1 MRYLVSMLVLTG
13 WLSSLPGAAHAQA
26 SPAIGVD
33 EVILDNG
40 LKVLLLKTPSPAVT
54 FQVWYRAGARYDPPG
69 REGLANLTADL
80 LTYGTLRRS
89 AVEIT
94 DELDFI
100 GARLAVQCARDVTTL
115 TLTVLKKDLETGLRL
130 LADFLIEA
138 SFPPLEVERRKRFV
152 VAQIRSKEENP
163 GEIARDVFRAALFP
177 RSPYGRRVNGDRDSV
192 QAMGR
197 NDIVEFYRARYRPNN
212 AVLAAAGDF
221 SHEEIVTGVNSALG
235 PWIKGPIPEELPP
248 PPPPTN
254 GRTIRIQKKLA
265 QANIVMGHAGVPRS
279 HPDFY
284 PLYVMNHIFGGAGL
298 ASRLADAIRN
308 ERGLAYSVQSVMNAR
323 KILGTFRIAVQT
335 KNETAGEAMEI
346 THREMKRLRTEEATA
361 RELRDAK
368 DYLIGSFPLS
378 LDTNRGVA
386 RLLTRM
392 EYLQL
397 GLDYVHRYPELIEE
411 VTREDVLRTARTHLH
426 PDRLTVVVVGDLEK
440 IK

>member
-1 MRYLVSMLVLTG
+1 
-13 WLSSLPGAAHAQA
+13 
-26 SPAIGVD
+26 
-33 EVILDNG
+33 
-40 LKVLLLKTPSPAVT
+40 
-54 FQVWYRAGARYDPPG
+54 
-69 REGLANLTADL
+69 
-80 LTYGTLRRS
+80 
-89 AVEIT
+89 
-94 DELDFI
+94 
-100 GARLAVQCARDVTTL
+100 
-115 TLTVLKKDLETGLRL
+115 
-130 LADFLIEA
+130 
-138 SFPPLEVERRKRFV
+138 
-152 VAQIRSKEENP
+152 
-163 GEIARDVFRAALFP
+163 
-177 RSPYGRRVNGDRDSV
+177 
-192 QAMGR
+192 
-197 NDIVEFYRARYRPNN
+197 
-212 AVLAAAGDF
+212 
-221 SHEEIVTGVNSALG
+221 
-235 PWIKGPIPEELPP
+235 
-248 PPPPTN
+248 
-254 GRTIRIQKKLA
+254 
-265 QANIVMGHAGVPRS
+265 
-279 HPDFY
+279 
-284 PLYVMNHIFGGAGL
+284 MNHIFGGAGL